1 MFSISDYV
9 DFLDFFKRTAKSIVD
24 FLSTNIL
31 GSPVIYW
38 LLGGGLIVYL
48 TWRIIQAV
56 TPL

>member
-1 MFSISDYV
+1 MFTINDYLN
-9 DFLDFFKRTAKSIVD
+9 FLDFFKRAAFSIVD